1 MGVLVQ
7 KFGGTSVA
15 SYEKMKEVCKII
27 EAHKEQYKDIAVV
40 VSAMGR
46 KGAPYA
52 TDTLIGMCTNINDR
66 PTKRELDMI
75 MSCGEIISGTILA
88 TMLDSMG
95 IPATFLTGIQAGI
108 TTTKAFSNAKIK
120 KINPKKIQKELADGK
135 VVIIAGFQGGTED
148 GEITTLGRGGS
159 DTSAVAIGKALGS
172 DLVQIYTDVDGIMT
186 ADPRI
191 EPDAKVLKYVDYDEV
206 FQMAEKGA
214 KVIHPRAVELAKNAD
229 IILQIKNTYNPSY
242 EGTKIGP
249 ANVLKDVYED
259 SSKVKFMSAVAHKD
273 KIAQVK
279 VIANEIEF
287 SKILNEMEDRHINM
301 DMINFFTEKKAFAL
315 DVNNLEEVENIIKKY
330 NVEYEIKSDCA
341 KVTLIGNKVT
351 ETPGVI
357 AKIMRALNAENV
369 TLLQSSDSYN
379 SLSCLVDEKDMVTT
393 VHVIHNAF
401 SAQ

>member
-1 MGVLVQ
+1 MEVLVQ

-27 EAHKEQYKDIAVV
+27 EAHKEKYKDIAVV

-95 IPATFLTGIQAGI
+95 IPATFLTGTQAGI
-108 TTTKAFSNAKIK
+108 ITTKAFSNAKIK
-120 KINPKKIQKELADGK
+120 KINPKKIQRELADGK

-191 EPDAKVLKYVDYDEV
+191 EPDAKVLKYADYDEV
-206 FQMAEKGA
+206 FQMAENGA

-229 IILQIKNTYNPSY
+229 IILQIKNTYNPTF

-249 ANVLKDVYED
+249 ASMLKDAYED
-259 SSKVKFMSAVAHKD
+259 SSKTKFMSAVAHRD

-279 VIANEIEF
+279 VIGSEEDF
-287 SKILNEMEDRHINM
+287 SNILNEMEDRHIN
-301 DMINFFTEKKAFAL
+301 L
-315 DVNNLEEVENIIKKY
+315 DEVENILKQHDVK
-330 NVEYEIKSDCA
+330 YEIKPDCA

-357 AKIMRALNAENV
+357 AKIMRALNAENI

-401 SAQ
+401 SA

>member
-1 MGVLVQ
+1 MEVLVQ

-27 EAHKEQYKDIAVV
+27 EAHKEKYKNIAVV

-52 TDTLIGMCTNINDR
+52 TDTLISMCTNINDR

-95 IPATFLTGIQAGI
+95 IPATFLTGTQAGI
-108 TTTKAFSNAKIK
+108 ITTKAFSNAKIK
-120 KINPKKIQKELADGK
+120 KINPKKIQRELADGK

-214 KVIHPRAVELAKNAD
+214 KAVELAKNAD
-229 IILQIKNTYNPSY
+229 IILQIKNTYNPNY

-279 VIANEIEF
+279 VIATEDIF
-287 SKILNEMEDRHINM
+287 SRILNEMEDRHINM

-315 DVNNLEEVENIIKKY
+315 DVSNLEEVENILKQYDI
-330 NVEYEIKSDCA
+330 EYEIKPDCA

-401 SAQ
+401 SV

>member
-1 MGVLVQ
+1 MEVLVQ

-27 EAHKEQYKDIAVV
+27 EAHKEKYKNIAVV

-52 TDTLIGMCTNINDR
+52 TDTLISMCTNINDR

-95 IPATFLTGIQAGI
+95 IPATFLTGTQAGI
-108 TTTKAFSNAKIK
+108 ITTKAFSNAKIK
-120 KINPKKIQKELADGK
+120 KINPKKIQRELADGK

-206 FQMAEKGA
+206 FQMAENGA

-229 IILQIKNTYNPSY
+229 IILQIKNTYNPTY

-249 ANVLKDVYED
+249 ANMLKDVYED
-259 SSKVKFMSAVAHKD
+259 SSKVKFMSAVAHRD
-273 KIAQVK
+273 KISQVK
-279 VIANEIEF
+279 VIATEDIF
-287 SKILNEMEDRHINM
+287 SRILNEMEDRHINM

-315 DVNNLEEVENIIKKY
+315 DVSNLEEVENILKQY
-330 NVEYEIKSDCA
+330 DVEYKIKPDCA

-379 SLSCLVDEKDMVTT
+379 SLSCLVDEKDMVAT
-393 VHVIHNAF
+393 VHAIHNAF
-401 SAQ
+401 SV

>member
-1 MGVLVQ
+1 MEVLVQ

-27 EAHKEQYKDIAVV
+27 EAHKEKYKDIAVV

-95 IPATFLTGIQAGI
+95 IPATFLTGTQAGI
-108 TTTKAFSNAKIK
+108 ITTKAFSNAKIK
-120 KINPKKIQKELADGK
+120 KINPKKIQRELADGK

-191 EPDAKVLKYVDYDEV
+191 EPDAKVLKYADYDEV
-206 FQMAEKGA
+206 FQMAENGA

-229 IILQIKNTYNPSY
+229 IILQIKNTYNPTF

-249 ANVLKDVYED
+249 ASMLKDAYED
-259 SSKVKFMSAVAHKD
+259 SSKTKFMSAVAHRD

-279 VIANEIEF
+279 VIGSEEDF
-287 SKILNEMEDRHINM
+287 SDILNEWKTDI
-301 DMINFFTEKKAFAL
+301 
-315 DVNNLEEVENIIKKY
+315 
-330 NVEYEIKSDCA
+330 
-341 KVTLIGNKVT
+341 
-351 ETPGVI
+351 
-357 AKIMRALNAENV
+357 
-369 TLLQSSDSYN
+369 
-379 SLSCLVDEKDMVTT
+379 
-393 VHVIHNAF
+393 
-401 SAQ
+401 

>member
-1 MGVLVQ
+1 MEVLVQ

-27 EAHKEQYKDIAVV
+27 EAHKEKYKDIAVV

-95 IPATFLTGIQAGI
+95 IPATFLTGTQAGI
-108 TTTKAFSNAKIK
+108 ITTKAFSNAKIK
-120 KINPKKIQKELADGK
+120 KINTKKIQRELADGK

-191 EPDAKVLKYVDYDEV
+191 EPDAKVLKYADYDEV
-206 FQMAEKGA
+206 FQMAENGA

-229 IILQIKNTYNPSY
+229 IILQIKNTYNPTF

-249 ANVLKDVYED
+249 ASMLKDAYED
-259 SSKVKFMSAVAHKD
+259 SSKTKFMSAVAHRD

-279 VIANEIEF
+279 VIGSEEDF
-287 SKILNEMEDRHINM
+287 SDILNEMEDRHINM
-301 DMINFFTEKKAFAL
+301 DMINFLTEKKAFAL
-315 DVNNLEEVENIIKKY
+315 DVSNLDEVENIL
-330 NVEYEIKSDCA
+330 NQHDV
-341 KVTLIGNKVT
+341 

-357 AKIMRALNAENV
+357 AKIMRALNAENI

-401 SAQ
+401 SA

>member
-27 EAHKEQYKDIAVV
+27 EAHKEKYKDIAVV

-108 TTTKAFSNAKIK
+108 TTTKAYSNAKIK

-191 EPDAKVLKYVDYDEV
+191 EPDAKVLKYVDYDEI
-206 FQMAEKGA
+206 FQMAENGS

-229 IILQIKNTYNPSY
+229 IILQIKNTYNPNY

-249 ANVLKDVYED
+249 ANVFKDVYED

-279 VIANEIEF
+279 VTATEDVF
-287 SKILNEMEDRHINM
+287 SNILNEMEDRHINM

-315 DVNNLEEVENIIKKY
+315 DVSNLEDVEDIIKKY
-330 NVEYEIKSDCA
+330 DVQYEIKKDCA

-357 AKIMRALNAENV
+357 AKIMRALNAEHI

-379 SLSCLVDEKDMVTT
+379 SLSCLVDEKDMVAT
-393 VHVIHNAF
+393 VHAIHNSFAD
-401 SAQ
+401 

>member
-1 MGVLVQ
+1 MEVLVQ

-27 EAHKEQYKDIAVV
+27 EAHKEKYKNIAVV

-52 TDTLIGMCTNINDR
+52 TDTLISMCTNINDR

-95 IPATFLTGIQAGI
+95 IPATFLTGTQAGI
-108 TTTKAFSNAKIK
+108 ITTKAFSNAKIK
-120 KINPKKIQKELADGK
+120 KINPKKIQRELADGK

-159 DTSAVAIGKALGS
+159 VAIGKALGS

-229 IILQIKNTYNPSY
+229 IILQIKNTYNPNY

-279 VIANEIEF
+279 VIATEDIF
-287 SKILNEMEDRHINM
+287 SRILNEMEDRHINM

-315 DVNNLEEVENIIKKY
+315 DVSNLEEVENILKQY
-330 NVEYEIKSDCA
+330 DVEYEIKPDCA

-401 SAQ
+401 SV

>member
-1 MGVLVQ
+1 MEVLVQ

-27 EAHKEQYKDIAVV
+27 EAHKEKYKDIAVV

-95 IPATFLTGIQAGI
+95 IPATFLTGTQAGI
-108 TTTKAFSNAKIK
+108 ITTKAFSNAKIK
-120 KINPKKIQKELADGK
+120 KINPKKIQRELADGK

-191 EPDAKVLKYVDYDEV
+191 EPDAKVLKYADYDEV
-206 FQMAEKGA
+206 FQMAENGA

-229 IILQIKNTYNPSY
+229 IILQIKNTYNPTF

-249 ANVLKDVYED
+249 ASMLKDAYED
-259 SSKVKFMSAVAHKD
+259 SSKTKFMSAVAHRD

-279 VIANEIEF
+279 VIGSEEDF
-287 SKILNEMEDRHINM
+287 SDILNEMEDRHINM
-301 DMINFFTEKKAFAL
+301 DMINFLTEKKAFAL
-315 DVNNLEEVENIIKKY
+315 DVSNLDEVENILKQHD
-330 NVEYEIKSDCA
+330 VEYEIKPYCA

-357 AKIMRALNAENV
+357 AKIMRALNAENI

-401 SAQ
+401 SA

>member
-1 MGVLVQ
+1 MEVLVQ

-27 EAHKEQYKDIAVV
+27 EAHKEKYKNIAVV

-52 TDTLIGMCTNINDR
+52 TDTLISMCTNINDR

-75 MSCGEIISGTILA
+75 MSCGEVISGTILA

-95 IPATFLTGIQAGI
+95 IPATFLTGTQAGI
-108 TTTKAFSNAKIK
+108 ITTKAFSNAKIK
-120 KINPKKIQKELADGK
+120 KINPKKIQRELADGK

-206 FQMAEKGA
+206 FQMAENGA

-229 IILQIKNTYNPSY
+229 IILQIKNTYNPTY

-249 ANVLKDVYED
+249 ANMLKDVYED
-259 SSKVKFMSAVAHKD
+259 SSKVKFMSAVAHRD
-273 KIAQVK
+273 KISQVK
-279 VIANEIEF
+279 VIATEDIF
-287 SKILNEMEDRHINM
+287 SRILNEMEDRHINM

-315 DVNNLEEVENIIKKY
+315 DVSNLEEVENILKQY
-330 NVEYEIKSDCA
+330 DVEYKIKPDCA

-379 SLSCLVDEKDMVTT
+379 SLSCLVDEKDMVAT
-393 VHVIHNAF
+393 VHAIHNAF
-401 SAQ
+401 SV

>member
-1 MGVLVQ
+1 MEVLVQ

-27 EAHKEQYKDIAVV
+27 EAHKEKYKNIAVV

-52 TDTLIGMCTNINDR
+52 TDTLISMCTNINDR

-95 IPATFLTGIQAGI
+95 IPATFLTGTQAGI
-108 TTTKAFSNAKIK
+108 ITTKAFSNAKIK
-120 KINPKKIQKELADGK
+120 KINPKKIQRELADGK

-229 IILQIKNTYNPSY
+229 IILQIKNTYNPNY

-279 VIANEIEF
+279 VIATEDIF
-287 SKILNEMEDRHINM
+287 SRILNEMEDRHINM

-315 DVNNLEEVENIIKKY
+315 DVSNLEEVENILKQYDIEYVIKP
-330 NVEYEIKSDCA
+330 DCA

-401 SAQ
+401 SV

>member
-1 MGVLVQ
+1 MEVLVQ

-27 EAHKEQYKDIAVV
+27 EAHKEKYKDIAVV

-95 IPATFLTGIQAGI
+95 IPATFLTGTQAGI
-108 TTTKAFSNAKIK
+108 ITTKAFSNAKIK
-120 KINPKKIQKELADGK
+120 KINPKKIQRELADGK

-191 EPDAKVLKYVDYDEV
+191 EPDAKVLKYADYDEV
-206 FQMAEKGA
+206 FQMAENGA

-229 IILQIKNTYNPSY
+229 IILQIKNTYNPTF

-249 ANVLKDVYED
+249 ASMLKDAYED
-259 SSKVKFMSAVAHKD
+259 SSKTKFMSAVAHRD

-279 VIANEIEF
+279 VIGSEEDF
-287 SKILNEMEDRHINM
+287 SDILNEMEDRHINM
-301 DMINFFTEKKAFAL
+301 DMINFLTEKKAFAL
-315 DVNNLEEVENIIKKY
+315 DVSNLDEVENILKQHD
-330 NVEYEIKSDCA
+330 VEYEIKPDCA
-341 KVTLIGNKVT
+341 KVKLIGNKVT

-357 AKIMRALNAENV
+357 AKIMRALNAENI

-401 SAQ
+401 SA

>member
-15 SYEKMKEVCKII
+15 SYEKMREVCKII
-27 EAHKEQYKDIAVV
+27 EAHKEQYKDVAVV

-52 TDTLIGMCTNINDR
+52 TDTLIGMCTSINER

-95 IPATFLTGIQAGI
+95 IPATFLTGTQAGI
-108 TTTKAFSNAKIK
+108 ITTKAYSNAKIK
-120 KINPKKIQKELADGK
+120 KVNPRKIQKELADGK

-214 KVIHPRAVELAKNAD
+214 KVIHPRAVELAKNGD
-229 IILQIKNTYNPSY
+229 IILQIKNTYNPNH

-249 ANVLKDVYED
+249 SHVLKDVYED
-259 SSKVKFMSAVAHKD
+259 SSKSKLMSAVAHKD
-273 KIAQVK
+273 KIAQIK
-279 VIANEIEF
+279 VISDEKVF
-287 SKILNEMEDRHINM
+287 SNILNEMEDRHINL

-315 DVNNLEEVENIIKKY
+315 EDNNLDEVKNILEKY
-330 NVEYEIKSDCA
+330 GVQYEIKPNCA

-357 AKIMRALNAENV
+357 AKIMRALNAANI

-379 SLSCLVDEKDMVTT
+379 SLSCLVDDKDMIET

-401 SAQ
+401 SV

>member
-1 MGVLVQ
+1 MEVLVQ

-27 EAHKEQYKDIAVV
+27 EAHKEKYKNIAVV

-52 TDTLIGMCTNINDR
+52 TDTLISMCTNINDR

-95 IPATFLTGIQAGI
+95 IPATFLTGTQAGI
-108 TTTKAFSNAKIK
+108 ITTKAFSNAKIK
-120 KINPKKIQKELADGK
+120 KINPKKIQRELADGK

-214 KVIHPRAVELAKNAD
+214 KVIHPRAVELAKNGD
-229 IILQIKNTYNPSY
+229 IVLEIKNTLNPTCK
-242 EGTKIGP
+242 GTRIGLTRGVE
-249 ANVLKDVYED
+249 NNYED
-259 SSKVKFMSAVAHKD
+259 FTSRFMTAVAHKNN
-273 KIAQVK
+273 IAQIKVK
-279 VIANEIEF
+279 SSESLF
-287 SKILNEMEDRHINM
+287 SKILTEMEEKHINL
-301 DMINFFTEKKAFAL
+301 DMINFFTEEKAFAL
-315 DVNNLEEVENIIKKY
+315 DQNNITVVEEILQKHKVQYDIRKQ
-330 NVEYEIKSDCA
+330 CA
-341 KVTLIGNKVT
+341 KVTLIGSKVT

-357 AKIMRALNAENV
+357 AKVVRALSKAGI
-369 TLLQSSDSYN
+369 TLLQSSDSYTC
-379 SLSCLVDEKDMVTT
+379 LTCLVKEEDMIET
-393 VHVIHNAF
+393 VHAIHNEFAN
-401 SAQ
+401 

>member
-1 MGVLVQ
+1 MEVLVQ

-27 EAHKEQYKDIAVV
+27 EAHKEKYKDIAVV

-95 IPATFLTGIQAGI
+95 IPATFLTGTQAGI
-108 TTTKAFSNAKIK
+108 ITTKAFSNAKIK
-120 KINPKKIQKELADGK
+120 KINPKKIQRELADGK

-191 EPDAKVLKYVDYDEV
+191 EPDAKVLKYADYDEV
-206 FQMAEKGA
+206 FQMAENGA

-229 IILQIKNTYNPSY
+229 IILQIKNTYNPTF

-249 ANVLKDVYED
+249 ASMLKDAYED
-259 SSKVKFMSAVAHKD
+259 SSKTKFMSAVAHRD

-279 VIANEIEF
+279 VIGSEEDF
-287 SKILNEMEDRHINM
+287 SDILNEMEDRHINM
-301 DMINFFTEKKAFAL
+301 DMINFLTEKKAFAL
-315 DVNNLEEVENIIKKY
+315 DVSNLDEVENIL
-330 NVEYEIKSDCA
+330 NQHDVEYEIKPDCA
-341 KVTLIGNKVT
+341 KVTLKGNKVT

-357 AKIMRALNAENV
+357 AKIMRALNAENIM
-369 TLLQSSDSYN
+369 LLQSSDSYN

-401 SAQ
+401 SA

>member
-1 MGVLVQ
+1 MEVLVQ

-27 EAHKEQYKDIAVV
+27 ETHKEKYKDIAVV

-95 IPATFLTGIQAGI
+95 IPATFLTGTQAGI
-108 TTTKAFSNAKIK
+108 ITTKAFSNAKIK
-120 KINPKKIQKELADGK
+120 KINPKKIQRELADGK

-191 EPDAKVLKYVDYDEV
+191 EPDAKVLKYADYDEV
-206 FQMAEKGA
+206 FQMAENGA

-229 IILQIKNTYNPSY
+229 IILQIKNTYNPTF

-249 ANVLKDVYED
+249 ASMLKDAYED
-259 SSKVKFMSAVAHKD
+259 SSKTKFMSAVAHRD

-279 VIANEIEF
+279 VIGSEEDF
-287 SKILNEMEDRHINM
+287 SDILNEMEDRHINM
-301 DMINFFTEKKAFAL
+301 DMINFLTEKKAFAL
-315 DVNNLEEVENIIKKY
+315 DVSNLDEVENILKQHD
-330 NVEYEIKSDCA
+330 V
-341 KVTLIGNKVT
+341 
-351 ETPGVI
+351 
-357 AKIMRALNAENV
+357 
-369 TLLQSSDSYN
+369 
-379 SLSCLVDEKDMVTT
+379 
-393 VHVIHNAF
+393 
-401 SAQ
+401 

>member
-27 EAHKEQYKDIAVV
+27 ESYKEEYKDIAVV

-52 TDTLIGMCTNINDR
+52 TDTLISMCTNINDR

-95 IPATFLTGIQAGI
+95 IPATFLTGVQAGI

-229 IILQIKNTYNPSY
+229 IILQIKNTYNPTY

-259 SSKVKFMSAVAHKD
+259 SSKVRFMSAVAHKD

-279 VIANEIEF
+279 VITTEDIF
-287 SKILNEMEDRHINM
+287 SKILNEMEDRDINM

-315 DVNNLEEVENIIKKY
+315 DVSNLEYVEDILKKY
-330 NVEYEIKSDCA
+330 SVEYEIKSDCA

-379 SLSCLVDEKDMVTT
+379 SLSCLVDEKDMVKT
-393 VHVIHNAF
+393 VHAIHNAF
-401 SAQ
+401 SA

>member
-1 MGVLVQ
+1 MEVLVQ
-7 KFGGTSVA
+7 KCSGTSVA

-27 EAHKEQYKDIAVV
+27 EAHKEKYKNIAVV

-52 TDTLIGMCTNINDR
+52 TDTLISMCTNINDR

-95 IPATFLTGIQAGI
+95 IPATFLTGTQAGI
-108 TTTKAFSNAKIK
+108 ITTKAFSNAKIK
-120 KINPKKIQKELADGK
+120 KINPKKIQRELADGK

-229 IILQIKNTYNPSY
+229 IILQIKNTYNPNY

-279 VIANEIEF
+279 VTEDIF
-287 SKILNEMEDRHINM
+287 SRILNEMEDRHINM

-315 DVNNLEEVENIIKKY
+315 DVSNLEEVENILKQY
-330 NVEYEIKSDCA
+330 DVEYEIKPDCA

-401 SAQ
+401 SV

>member
-1 MGVLVQ
+1 MGILVQ

-15 SYEKMKEVCKII
+15 SVEKMKKVCNII
-27 EAHKEQYKDIAVV
+27 ENYRKKGNDLVIV

-46 KGAPYA
+46 KGDPYA
-52 TDTLIGMCTNINDR
+52 TDTLINLCTNVNQK
-66 PTKRELDMI
+66 PKKRELDLI
-75 MSCGEIISGTILA
+75 MSCGEVISGTILSS
-88 TMLDSMG
+88 MLEGRG
-95 IPATFLTGIQAGI
+95 IPSVFLTGTQAGI
-108 TTTKAFSNAKIK
+108 ITTKIYSNSKIK
-120 KINPKKIQKELADGK
+120 EINPTRIQRELDEGK
-135 VVIIAGFQGGTED
+135 VVVIAGFQGGTED
-148 GEITTLGRGGS
+148 GEVTTLGRGGS
-159 DTSAVAIGKALGS
+159 DTSAVAIGKALGCET
-172 DLVQIYTDVDGIMT
+172 VQIYTDVDGIMT

-191 EPDAKVLKYVDYDEV
+191 EPSAKILDYCDYEEV

-229 IILQIKNTYNPSY
+229 IILQIKNTYNPTF

-249 ANVLKDVYED
+249 ASMLKDAYED
-259 SSKVKFMSAVAHKD
+259 SSKTKFMSAVAHRD

-279 VIANEIEF
+279 VIGSEEDF
-287 SKILNEMEDRHINM
+287 SDILNEMEDRHINM
-301 DMINFFTEKKAFAL
+301 DMINFLTEKKAFAL
-315 DVNNLEEVENIIKKY
+315 DVSNLDEVENILKQHD
-330 NVEYEIKSDCA
+330 VEYEIKPDCA

-357 AKIMRALNAENV
+357 AKIMRALNAENI

-401 SAQ
+401 SA

>member
-1 MGVLVQ
+1 MEVLVQ

-27 EAHKEQYKDIAVV
+27 EAHKEKYKNIAVV

-52 TDTLIGMCTNINDR
+52 TDTLISMCTNINDR
-66 PTKRELDMI
+66 PTKRELDML
-75 MSCGEIISGTILA
+75 MSCGEVISGTILA

-95 IPATFLTGIQAGI
+95 IPATFLTGTQAGI
-108 TTTKAFSNAKIK
+108 ITTKAFSNAKIK
-120 KINPKKIQKELADGK
+120 KINPKKIQRELADGK

-206 FQMAEKGA
+206 FQMAENGA

-229 IILQIKNTYNPSY
+229 IILQIKNTYNPTY

-249 ANVLKDVYED
+249 ANMLKDVYED
-259 SSKVKFMSAVAHKD
+259 SSKVKFMSAVAHRD
-273 KIAQVK
+273 KISQVK
-279 VIANEIEF
+279 VIATEDIF
-287 SKILNEMEDRHINM
+287 SRILNEMEDRHINM

-315 DVNNLEEVENIIKKY
+315 DVSNLEEVENILKQY
-330 NVEYEIKSDCA
+330 DVEYKIKPDCA

-379 SLSCLVDEKDMVTT
+379 SLSCLVDEKDMVAT
-393 VHVIHNAF
+393 VHAIHNAF
-401 SAQ
+401 SV

>member
-1 MGVLVQ
+1 MEVLVQ

-27 EAHKEQYKDIAVV
+27 EAHKEKYKDIAVV

-95 IPATFLTGIQAGI
+95 IPATFLTGTQAGI
-108 TTTKAFSNAKIK
+108 ITTKAFSNAKIK
-120 KINPKKIQKELADGK
+120 KINPKKIQRELADGK

-191 EPDAKVLKYVDYDEV
+191 EPDAKVLKYADYDEV
-206 FQMAEKGA
+206 FQMAENGA

-229 IILQIKNTYNPSY
+229 IILQIKNTYNPTF

-249 ANVLKDVYED
+249 ASMLKDAYED
-259 SSKVKFMSAVAHKD
+259 SSKTKFMSAVAHRD

-279 VIANEIEF
+279 VIGSEEDF
-287 SKILNEMEDRHINM
+287 SDILNEMEDRHINM
-301 DMINFFTEKKAFAL
+301 DMINFLTEKKAFAL
-315 DVNNLEEVENIIKKY
+315 DVSNLDEVENILKQHD
-330 NVEYEIKSDCA
+330 VEYEIKPDCS

-357 AKIMRALNAENV
+357 AKIMRALNAENI

-401 SAQ
+401 SA

>member
-52 TDTLIGMCTNINDR
+52 TDTLIGMCTNINER

-95 IPATFLTGIQAGI
+95 IPATFLTGTQAGI
-108 TTTKAFSNAKIK
+108 ITTKAFSNAKIK
-120 KINPKKIQKELADGK
+120 KINPKKIQRELADGK

-229 IILQIKNTYNPSY
+229 IILQIKNTYNPTY

-259 SSKVKFMSAVAHKD
+259 SSKVRFMSAVAHKD

-279 VIANEIEF
+279 VITTEDIF
-287 SKILNEMEDRHINM
+287 SKILNEMEDRDINM

-315 DVNNLEEVENIIKKY
+315 DVSNLEYVEDILKKY
-330 NVEYEIKSDCA
+330 SVEYEIKSDCA

-379 SLSCLVDEKDMVTT
+379 SLSCLVDEKDMVKT
-393 VHVIHNAF
+393 VHAIHNAF
-401 SAQ
+401 SA

>member
-401 SAQ
+401 SAD

>member
-1 MGVLVQ
+1 MEVLVQ

-27 EAHKEQYKDIAVV
+27 EAHKEKYKDIAVV

-95 IPATFLTGIQAGI
+95 IPATFLTGTQAGI
-108 TTTKAFSNAKIK
+108 ITTKAFSNAKIK
-120 KINPKKIQKELADGK
+120 KINPKKIQRELADGK

-191 EPDAKVLKYVDYDEV
+191 EPDAKVLKYADYDEV
-206 FQMAEKGA
+206 FQMAENGA

-229 IILQIKNTYNPSY
+229 IILQIKNTYNPTF

-249 ANVLKDVYED
+249 ASMLKDAYED
-259 SSKVKFMSAVAHKD
+259 SSKTKFMSAVAHRD

-279 VIANEIEF
+279 VIGSEEDF
-287 SKILNEMEDRHINM
+287 SDILNEMEDRHINM
-301 DMINFFTEKKAFAL
+301 DMINFLTEKKAFAL
-315 DVNNLEEVENIIKKY
+315 DVSNLDEVKP
-330 NVEYEIKSDCA
+330 DCA

-357 AKIMRALNAENV
+357 AKIMRALNAENI

-401 SAQ
+401 SA

>member
-1 MGVLVQ
+1 MEVLVQ
-7 KFGGTSVA
+7 KCGGTSVS

-27 EAHKEQYKDIAVV
+27 EAHKEKYKNIAVV

-52 TDTLIGMCTNINDR
+52 TDTLISMCTNINDR

-75 MSCGEIISGTILA
+75 MSCGEVISGTILA

-95 IPATFLTGIQAGI
+95 IPATFLTGTQAGI
-108 TTTKAFSNAKIK
+108 ITTKAFSNAKIK
-120 KINPKKIQKELADGK
+120 KINPKKIQRELADGK

-206 FQMAEKGA
+206 FQMAENGA

-229 IILQIKNTYNPSY
+229 IILQIKNTYNPTY

-249 ANVLKDVYED
+249 ANMLKDVYED
-259 SSKVKFMSAVAHKD
+259 SSKVKFMSAVAHRD
-273 KIAQVK
+273 KISQVK
-279 VIANEIEF
+279 VIATEDIF
-287 SKILNEMEDRHINM
+287 SRILNEMEDRHINM

-315 DVNNLEEVENIIKKY
+315 DVSNLEEVENILKQY
-330 NVEYEIKSDCA
+330 DVEYKIKPDCA

-379 SLSCLVDEKDMVTT
+379 SLSCLVDEKDMVAT
-393 VHVIHNAF
+393 VHAIHNAF
-401 SAQ
+401 SV

>member
-1 MGVLVQ
+1 MEVLVQ

-27 EAHKEQYKDIAVV
+27 EAHKEKYKDIAVV

-75 MSCGEIISGTILA
+75 MSCGEIISGTVLA

-95 IPATFLTGIQAGI
+95 IPATFLTGTQAGI
-108 TTTKAFSNAKIK
+108 ITTKAFSNAKIK

-191 EPDAKVLKYVDYDEV
+191 EPDAKVLKYADYDEV
-206 FQMAEKGA
+206 FQMAENGA

-229 IILQIKNTYNPSY
+229 IILQIKNTYNPTF

-249 ANVLKDVYED
+249 AKMLKDSYEENVT
-259 SSKVKFMSAVAHKD
+259 SKFMSAVAHKAQ
-273 KIAQVK
+273 IAQVK
-279 VIANEIEF
+279 VIASDEVF
-287 SKILNEMEDRHINM
+287 SNILNEMEDRHINM
-301 DMINFFTEKKAFAL
+301 DMINFLTEKKAFAL
-315 DVNNLEEVENIIKKY
+315 DVSNIDAVKDILKQH
-330 NVEYEIKSDCA
+330 NVQHEIKSDCA
-341 KVTLIGNKVT
+341 KVTLIGDKVT

-357 AKIMRALNAENV
+357 AKIMRALNAEGI

-393 VHVIHNAF
+393 VHTIHNAF
-401 SAQ
+401 SV

>member
-15 SYEKMKEVCKII
+15 SYENMREVCKII
-27 EAHKEQYKDIAVV
+27 EAHKEEYKDIAVV

-52 TDTLIGMCTNINDR
+52 TDTLIGMCTNINER
-66 PTKRELDMI
+66 PNKRELDMI

-95 IPATFLTGIQAGI
+95 IPATFLTGTQAGI
-108 TTTKAFSNAKIK
+108 ITTKAYSNAKIK
-120 KINPKKIQKELADGK
+120 KINPRKIQKELADGK

-191 EPDAKVLKYVDYDEV
+191 EPDAKVLKYVDYDAV
-206 FQMAEKGA
+206 FQMAEKGS
-214 KVIHPRAVELAKNAD
+214 KVIHPRAVELAKNGD
-229 IILQIKNTYNPSY
+229 IILQIKNTYNPKY

-249 ANVLKDVYED
+249 SYVLKDVYED
-259 SSKVKFMSAVAHKD
+259 SSKARFMNAVAHKD

-279 VIANEIEF
+279 VISDEMVF
-287 SKILNEMEDRHINM
+287 SSILNEMEDRHINM

-315 DVNNLEEVENIIKKY
+315 ELTNLDEDKNNLEKY
-330 NVEYEIKSDCA
+330 DVEYEIKPNCA

-357 AKIMRALNAENV
+357 ARIMRALNAANII
-369 TLLQSSDSYN
+369 LLQSSDSYN
-379 SLSCLVDEKDMVTT
+379 SLSCLVDEEDMIET

-401 SAQ
+401 SE

>member
-1 MGVLVQ
+1 MEVLVQ

-27 EAHKEQYKDIAVV
+27 EAHKEKYKNIAVV

-52 TDTLIGMCTNINDR
+52 TDTLISMCTNINDR

-75 MSCGEIISGTILA
+75 MSCGEVISGTILA

-95 IPATFLTGIQAGI
+95 IPAIFLTGTQAGI
-108 TTTKAFSNAKIK
+108 ITTKAFSNAKIK
-120 KINPKKIQKELADGK
+120 KINPKKIQRELADGK

-206 FQMAEKGA
+206 FQMAENGA

-229 IILQIKNTYNPSY
+229 IILQIKNTYNPTY

-249 ANVLKDVYED
+249 ANMLKDVYED
-259 SSKVKFMSAVAHKD
+259 SSKVKFMSAVAHRD
-273 KIAQVK
+273 KISQVK
-279 VIANEIEF
+279 VIATEDIF
-287 SKILNEMEDRHINM
+287 SRILNEMEDRHINM

-315 DVNNLEEVENIIKKY
+315 DVSNLEEVENILKQY
-330 NVEYEIKSDCA
+330 DVEYKIKPDCA

-379 SLSCLVDEKDMVTT
+379 SLSCLVDEKDMVAT
-393 VHVIHNAF
+393 VHAIHNAF
-401 SAQ
+401 SV